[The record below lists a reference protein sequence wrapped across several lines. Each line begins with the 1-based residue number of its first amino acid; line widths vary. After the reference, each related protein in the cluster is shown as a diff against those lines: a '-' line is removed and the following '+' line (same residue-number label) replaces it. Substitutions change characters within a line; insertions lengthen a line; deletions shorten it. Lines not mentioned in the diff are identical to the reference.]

1 MNYQSIAELA
11 VTSTVNAIAF
21 GVTVRAVI
29 GFLAH
34 NQGSFVAA
42 FESAS
47 FTDVG
52 IAHGFESRLGSPCG
66 SNAEILSEF
75 DGTVKRLEIEG
86 NRARWP
92 NLCVGDHVIVRCF
105 LEGE

>member
-1 MNYQSIAELA
+1 MQELPLERLQLDNLGA
-11 VTSTVNAIAF
+11 YLHLAMKLEGSLRRICGAF

-75 DGTVKRLEIEG
+75 DGTVKL
-86 NRARWP
+86 ASSKT
-92 NLCVGDHVIVRCF
+92 
-105 LEGE
+105 